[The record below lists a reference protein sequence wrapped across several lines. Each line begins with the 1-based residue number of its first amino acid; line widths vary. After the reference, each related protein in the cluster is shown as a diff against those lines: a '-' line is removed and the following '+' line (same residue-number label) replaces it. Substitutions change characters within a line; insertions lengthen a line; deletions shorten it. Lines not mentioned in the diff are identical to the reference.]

1 MADFEE
7 EGFNLV
13 RLEPQA
19 GGPNIYSIAQRHKR
33 GRVERD
39 WLIEGLL
46 PRRCVAI
53 LSGWSSVGKTHIAN
67 DLMLSVAL
75 GLPFAGCDVRRTCGA
90 VLFAAE
96 GQDDVVP
103 RWDVIEQAK
112 IFPHYDHHDISHE
125 APYPL
130 SWTDQVPRLT
140 APDALDQ
147 YSKMLTATVASQRL
161 MMRDSYQG
169 LGLALIDTVA
179 AAADMTD
186 DQHNA
191 AGTNQGIFNT
201 LHQLARTFDL
211 CVMVVDHL
219 GKDATRGT
227 RGSNAKE
234 ASADVVWR
242 VTGTVSEEGT
252 VSHTA
257 MTISK
262 LRGGASGKRIPY
274 TLKPVRMPVVNGKRE
289 DGVVVQWEV
298 AGNGMSVPR
307 QNKRHAVLMKAI
319 DEAIMEKHQWVRMD
333 RNANFKAVESGLIWE
348 KYKLSAAATAE
359 NGAAREESMRKAY
372 NRAMKDSSDAGLI
385 AQKMKSD
392 KSVVVWRTDYKFAD
406 SYVVSD
412 DAKA

>member
-1 MADFEE
+1 
-7 EGFNLV
+7 
-13 RLEPQA
+13 
-19 GGPNIYSIAQRHKR
+19 
-33 GRVERD
+33 
-39 WLIEGLL
+39 
-46 PRRCVAI
+46 
-53 LSGWSSVGKTHIAN
+53 
-67 DLMLSVAL
+67 
-75 GLPFAGCDVRRTCGA
+75 
-90 VLFAAE
+90 
-96 GQDDVVP
+96 
-103 RWDVIEQAK
+103 
-112 IFPHYDHHDISHE
+112 
-125 APYPL
+125 
-130 SWTDQVPRLT
+130 
-140 APDALDQ
+140 
-147 YSKMLTATVASQRL
+147 
-161 MMRDSYQG
+161 MMRDGYQG
-169 LGLALIDTVA
+169 LGLVEIDTMA

-201 LHQLARTFDL
+201 LHRLSRTFD
-211 CVMVVDHL
+211 CVMLVVDHL

-274 TLKPVRMPVVNGKRE
+274 TLKPVKLPAVNGKRE
-289 DGVVVQWEV
+289 EGVVVQWDV

-307 QNKRHAVLMKAI
+307 QNKRHAVLMRAI
-319 DEAIMEKHQWVRMD
+319 DEAILEKHRWVRID
-333 RNANFKAVESGLIWE
+333 RNANFKAVESSLIWD

-359 NGAAREESMRKAY
+359 NGAAREDSIRKAY

-385 AQKMKSD
+385 SQKMMSD

-406 SYVVSD
+406 SYVVSE